1 MRRGKSGME
10 SRGNKGMSNEEKVLT
25 VCFFG
30 QFRILYDGM
39 ELTEDAIHSEMVTKL
54 LAYILQHNR
63 RILTVRELSDMLW
76 GEDGGSDNPAGAL
89 KNLVYRLRNVLK
101 KTYHTQEQFI
111 LTNLGSYCWNGEIA
125 VSADAEEFEEKIKAA
140 KAAADVEKSIA
151 AYERAMELYQGRY
164 LDKHCPEQWVVPLAA
179 YYHSMFL
186 SGVKTLAGLYEKQ
199 ERYEEMET
207 ICARALQ
214 YDNLDEEIH
223 YLVLRALVQQQ
234 KQNMALSHYEETVK
248 LFYEALGVR
257 ELPKL
262 KEIYEQILSMKKVSE
277 TVQTEEI
284 SQDVQE
290 AAAPEGAYFC
300 GYAVFRELYRIEAR
314 RVSRMG
320 MSEYILM
327 LTLSAKQGEAVAE
340 RAQRYMLNRAM
351 DRMEGVL
358 KGSLRIG
365 DVASRYSDSQYLVLL
380 PTCTYETG
388 QMIARRIIGRF
399 EKDAKNRKYQAKYHI
414 EEVTAAGEEMY
425 E

>member
-1 MRRGKSGME
+1 M
-10 SRGNKGMSNEEKVLT
+10 KVS
-25 VCFFG
+25 FFG
-30 QFRILYDGM
+30 QFRMLYEGI

-54 LAYILQHNR
+54 LAYLLQHSR
-63 RILTVRELSDMLW
+63 RMLTVRELSEMLW
-76 GEDGGSDNPAGAL
+76 GEDGSSDNPAGAL

-111 LTNLGSYCWNGEIA
+111 LTNLGSYCWNGE
-125 VSADAEEFEEKIKAA
+125 VTVWSDAEEFEEKIKAA
-140 KAAADVEKSIA
+140 KASADAGESIA
-151 AYERAMELYQGRY
+151 HYERAMELYRGRY
-164 LDKHCPEQWVVPLAA
+164 LDKHCSEQWVVPLAA
-179 YYHSMFL
+179 YYHSLFL

-199 ERYEEMET
+199 ERYEEMEG
-207 ICARALQ
+207 ICTRALQ

-223 YLVLRALVQQQ
+223 YYVLYALVQQQ
-234 KQNMALSHYEETVK
+234 KQNLALSHYEETVK
-248 LFYEALGVR
+248 LFYEALGIR

-262 KEIYEQILSMKKVSE
+262 KGIYEKILSMKKVSE
-277 TVQTEEI
+277 SVQAEEI

-290 AAAPEGAYFC
+290 AEAPEGAYFC

-320 MSEYILM
+320 MSEYILL
-327 LTLSAKQGEAVAE
+327 LTLSAKPGEAVAE

-358 KGSLRIG
+358 RSSLRIG

-380 PTCTYETG
+380 PTCTYEAG

-399 EKDAKNRKYQAKYHI
+399 EKDAKNRKYQAEYHI
-414 EEVTAAGEEMY
+414 EEVSSAEEEKY